1 MRPVCLIVLPRF
13 DLLLESRSQLSSVS
27 SHHSDGQDL
36 ITSSFTSFE
45 TTIFGL
51 VASKY
56 VLFRELR
63 TTWNGIGGV

>member
-1 MRPVCLIVLPRF
+1 MMPVCLILLPRF
-13 DLLLESRSQLSSVS
+13 ELRQESLSQLSLVS
-27 SHHSDGQDL
+27 SRHSDGQDL
-36 ITSSFTSFE
+36 VTSSFTSFE

-63 TTWNGIGGV
+63 TLWNGIGGV